1 MGWLWVAAGPCRN
14 ENGREDT
21 KTEKQAAAI
30 GANPAGYQKAL
41 HLPTNMVAIAAVA
54 VTTPRPFNDLADHG
68 ANCGAND
75 LISRKFK
82 REAGIRGG
90 KARGHITYTPS

>member
-30 GANPAGYQKAL
+30 GANPAGYRMAPYCKGISRVTAL
-41 HLPTNMVAIAAVA
+41 AAV
-54 VTTPRPFNDLADHG
+54 TSPHPFNDLADHG

-82 REAGIRGG
+82 RKAGIRGER
-90 KARGHITYTPS
+90 RGDI

>member
-54 VTTPRPFNDLADHG
+54 DHG

-82 REAGIRGG
+82 RKAGIRGER
-90 KARGHITYTPS
+90 RGDI